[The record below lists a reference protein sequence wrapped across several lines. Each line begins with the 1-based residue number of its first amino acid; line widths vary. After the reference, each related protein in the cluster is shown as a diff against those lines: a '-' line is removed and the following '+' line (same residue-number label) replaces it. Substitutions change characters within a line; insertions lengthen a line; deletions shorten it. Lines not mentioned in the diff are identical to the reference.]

1 MFESK
6 YGKFITIVLIALII
20 IILIVLGYLGYRV
33 IKTLE
38 PGEEGIKEAEKF
50 QNQLLQNNELQ
61 NNETQNSE
69 YPSNIIDVVPTIQP
83 ENEEYTVSEGSET
96 KTKTYKGFVMVGTIE
111 IPKTSLKCPVLE
123 KASSSAIEVAVGIYA
138 GPGLN
143 KVGNTV
149 IAGHNYRNGTFFS
162 DNKKILNGDKI
173 YITDL
178 SGKKVTY
185 TVYNVYTTSPDDL
198 KYVNRDTKG
207 KREISLTTCTDDTKS
222 RLIIWASA
230 D

>member
-6 YGKFITIVLIALII
+6 YGKYITIILIVLIIAII
-20 IILIVLGYLGYRV
+20 AVLGYLGYRV

-38 PGEEGIKEAEKF
+38 PGEEGTEEVEKF
-50 QNQLLQNNELQ
+50 QNQVMRNNEVQ
-61 NNETQNSE
+61 NTEQPGNV
-69 YPSNIIDVVPTIQP
+69 IDVVPTITP
-83 ENEEYTVSEGSET
+83 ENEEYNGTTDSQT

-111 IPKTSLKCPVLE
+111 IPKTSLKCPILE

-143 KVGNTV
+143 KTGNTV

-173 YITDL
+173 YITDT

-185 TVYNVYTTSPDDL
+185 TVYNVYTTAPEDL